1 MTRELPA
8 TAIVDPRTDPRWAR
22 LVAGNA
28 SASIF
33 HHPAWLRVL
42 TDQYPYRLAA
52 ICVRD
57 GANAIAAGL
66 PVALVSSRLTGRR
79 LVALPFSDVCPP
91 LIAVDAP
98 ADVLSALARELDTV
112 RRRRQ
117 LPLEV
122 RAPLPELAEPS
133 ARFCHH
139 RLQLRD
145 ALVDVERRYAS
156 QVRRNIRKA
165 RRLGVEVARR
175 HDLHAIDT
183 FYELHLQTRRRLGV
197 PTQSRAF
204 IRSLASLFSQ
214 DLGFVAIARFEGRP
228 VAAAIFL
235 SAGRTLTYKY
245 GASDQRFQHVR
256 PNNLLFAEIIR
267 WASEAG
273 LATLDFGRT
282 DPANQGLRAFKRSW
296 GAVEQPLAYTYCGTP
311 PARGGPGL
319 ERVAAAVIRRTP
331 KTVGRVVGTLLYPHA
346 G

>member
-1 MTRELPA
+1 MTAESPA

-22 LVAGNA
+22 LVAGSA

-52 ICVRD
+52 PCILD
-57 GANAIAAGL
+57 GADEIAAGI

-91 LIAVDAP
+91 LIAEDAP
-98 ADVLSALARELDTV
+98 TGVLVALAAELDSL

-122 RAPLPELAEPS
+122 RAPLPELAEPTE
-133 ARFCHH
+133 RFCHH
-139 RLQLRD
+139 RLELGD
-145 ALVDVERRYAS
+145 PLVDVERRYAS

-165 RRLGVEVARR
+165 RRLGVVVERR
-175 HDLHAIDT
+175 HDVHAIDA
-183 FYELHLQTRRRLGV
+183 FYELHLQTRRRQGV

-204 IRSLASLFSQ
+204 IRSLVSLFAQ

-228 VAAAIFL
+228 VGAAIFL

-256 PNNLLFAEIIR
+256 PNNLLFAEVIR
-267 WASEAG
+267 WASDTG
-273 LATLDFGRT
+273 LAALDFGRT
-282 DPANQGLRAFKRSW
+282 DAANEGLRAFKRSW
-296 GAVEQPLAYTYCGTP
+296 GASEHALAYTYCGTP
-311 PARGGPGL
+311 PARGGHRM
-319 ERVAAAVIRRTP
+319 ERVTAAVIRRSP